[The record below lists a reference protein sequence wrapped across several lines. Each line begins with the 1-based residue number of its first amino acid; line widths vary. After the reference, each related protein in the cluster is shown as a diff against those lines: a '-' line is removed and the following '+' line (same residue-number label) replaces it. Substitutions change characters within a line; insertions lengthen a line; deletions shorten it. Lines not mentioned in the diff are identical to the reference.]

1 MQQIPTAIKS
11 SEFIFGIHAI
21 EEALAAGRSLDKV
34 LIADGPASP
43 ALMRLRKQLRE
54 VGIQLQQVPMAKIEA
69 LARGR
74 NHQGILAYLSA
85 IAYQSLDELLSRTF
99 KAKQVPL
106 LVMLDGVTDVRNL
119 GAIARTAEGLG
130 AHGLIVPAEG
140 SARLGAD
147 AVQASAGALMHLP
160 VCRLATLKLAVATL
174 QSHGMNIIGCTE
186 KATDPLTSIEG
197 TQPLC
202 IVLGDEGKGIS
213 TTVLKLCTR
222 LVKIPMQGQVGSLNV
237 SVAAALALYEV
248 VRQRNHIPS

>member
-1 MQQIPTAIKS
+1 M
-11 SEFIFGIHAI
+11 
-21 EEALAAGRSLDKV
+21 AATRSLDKV

-43 ALMRLRKQLRE
+43 ALMRLRKQLKE
-54 VGIQLQQVPMAKIEA
+54 AAVHVQQVPMAKIEA

-85 IAYQSLDELLSRTF
+85 IAYQSLDELLSSTF

-160 VCRLATLKLAVATL
+160 VCRVATLKLAVVTL
-174 QSHGMNIIGCTE
+174 QAHGMHIVGCTE
-186 KATDPLTSIEG
+186 KAADPLASIKGAE
-197 TQPLC
+197 PLC
-202 IVLGDEGKGIS
+202 ILLGDEGKGIS
-213 TTVLKLCTR
+213 TPLLKLCTS
-222 LVKIPMQGQVGSLNV
+222 LVKIPMHGQVGSFNV

-248 VRQRNHIPS
+248 VRQRSR